1 MNARESH
8 EFAERLMREVL
19 EPFDAS
25 AVERFYHR
33 DVRWHHRS
41 QELVYDDMVNRLRSD
56 TGRFANPH
64 YDIKDSV
71 AAEDKLAI
79 LFIYTAPW

>member
-1 MNARESH
+1 
-8 EFAERLMREVL
+8 
-19 EPFDAS
+19 
-25 AVERFYHR
+25 
-33 DVRWHHRS
+33 
-41 QELVYDDMVNRLRSD
+41 MVNRLRSD
-56 TGRFANPH
+56 TGRFANPL